1 MASNNINEDEQ
12 FNQAFGQHTGISN
25 LCIDIIR
32 QIKNNQPTNY
42 SFDNKLLMKPF
53 DAERFTNQ
61 AWTLLGRYIGNN
73 THLVKFDLDDCGLT
87 DEIMTLLFGEI
98 AGSISLKILNAT
110 DNSFGIDGLRSMIP
124 FLQNSP
130 YLSTLYFGRNN
141 NFNSEC
147 FELVVQ
153 ASHAKVEKL
162 YFYYCNTT
170 NISALDRYNLPN
182 LECLSLSGNN
192 IGIGRDGCITI
203 SNLLQKDG
211 STLKKLFLFDTD
223 MGNEEAEIIATSLKR
238 NDTLKVL
245 YFGRKITYKGYKAFL
260 KLLIDISSID
270 STYTSNHTLTE
281 CKLNTY
287 GPAPYLRQKLNIAL
301 ADNKMSNP
309 GYTKV
314 IKYQLNSQIRKEFCD
329 LQGIEYTAGS
339 IFADIE
345 PTLLP
350 NVLALIGNKHG
361 QSELYTAL
369 IPTAPDL
376 LSYIDRKALIKD
388 TLAKVEARGVTL
400 KDECA
405 QKVAEYERKIA
416 ALKTEMLIEAS
427 RLTAQKADLISR
439 LARIDSEDK
448 KQSSNGEGECKEIG
462 SSKKRQ
468 RR

>member
-203 SNLLQKDG
+203 SNLLQQEG
-211 STLKKLFLFDTD
+211 SNLKTLFLRDTGLGD
-223 MGNEEAEIIATSLKR
+223 QEAEIIAKSLQENTKLE
-238 NDTLKVL
+238 TLHVTNRTA
-245 YFGRKITYKGYKAFL
+245 GKGLGVFL
-260 KLLIDISSID
+260 KLLVDVSSIGK
-270 STYTSNHTLTE
+270 TYKSNHTLMKVYTNSVEIQSLVDKACLMNKNNNHSHAAGRAKITE
-281 CKLNTY
+281 
-287 GPAPYLRQKLNIAL
+287 
-301 ADNKMSNP
+301 
-309 GYTKV
+309 
-314 IKYQLNSQIRKEFCD
+314 YQLNSQNRKKFCR
-329 LQGIEYTAGS
+329 LQGVDYSPGN

-345 PTLLP
+345 PSLLP
-350 NVLALIGNKHG
+350 KILSLIGARHG

-376 LSYIDRKALIKD
+376 LSYVDRKAKLNELLTGYTAKASTITAQITD
-388 TLAKVEARGVTL
+388 LTQQLA
-400 KDECA
+400 C
-405 QKVAEYERKIA
+405 
-416 ALKTEMLIEAS
+416 
-427 RLTAQKADLISR
+427 LTAQKADIYKR
-439 LARIDSEDK
+439 LELVGLEDT
-448 KQSSNGEGECKEIG
+448 KQDERDKGVRSN
-462 SSKKRQ
+462 KRQ
-468 RR
+468 RI